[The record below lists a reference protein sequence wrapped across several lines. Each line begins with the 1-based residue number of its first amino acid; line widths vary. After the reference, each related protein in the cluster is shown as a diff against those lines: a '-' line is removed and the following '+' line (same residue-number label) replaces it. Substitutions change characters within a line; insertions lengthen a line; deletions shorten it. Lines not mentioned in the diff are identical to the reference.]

1 MNIQYVS
8 ASYEKRCDAPGT
20 EPTEPWIAAGPD
32 VLGFIA
38 RVTTLDKSHEWYW
51 MWNMWTYL
59 QHIETKTSP
68 PLLKQL
74 KPFNPRASLSL
85 RGRASAAPSK
95 PERHH
100 LCDGHAWAAWAWIQD
115 DHSSKHT
122 SNAKVRILSLFC
134 TQKSRFWNAPA
145 MWTSGTLLLRGC
157 PHSVPALSR
166 CPSL

>member
-1 MNIQYVS
+1 MNIIRVCKLRFVVMHLGLSQRSHGSQLVLMCWVLLLGLPHYINHMNDI
-8 ASYEKRCDAPGT
+8 ECEIC
-20 EPTEPWIAAGPD
+20 EPICNISKPKHHRLCSSSSSPSILEHRFLWEAE
-32 VLGFIA
+32 L
-38 RVTTLDKSHEWYW
+38 
-51 MWNMWTYL
+51 L
-59 QHIETKTSP
+59 QHLP
-68 PLLKQL
+68 
-74 KPFNPRASLSL
+74 
-85 RGRASAAPSK
+85 K
-95 PERHH
+95 PEQHH
-100 LCDGHAWAAWAWIQD
+100 LCNGHAWAWIQD

>member
-1 MNIQYVS
+1 MVLNIDEHNTFLQ
-8 ASYEKRCDAPGT
+8 ATICCDAPGT

-32 VLGFIA
+32 VLDFIVPHYINHMNDIECEICEPICNISKPKHHRLCSSSSSPSILEHRFLWEA
-38 RVTTLDKSHEWYW
+38 EL
-51 MWNMWTYL
+51 L
-59 QHIETKTSP
+59 QHLP
-68 PLLKQL
+68 
-74 KPFNPRASLSL
+74 
-85 RGRASAAPSK
+85 K

-100 LCDGHAWAAWAWIQD
+100 LCNGHAWAWIQD